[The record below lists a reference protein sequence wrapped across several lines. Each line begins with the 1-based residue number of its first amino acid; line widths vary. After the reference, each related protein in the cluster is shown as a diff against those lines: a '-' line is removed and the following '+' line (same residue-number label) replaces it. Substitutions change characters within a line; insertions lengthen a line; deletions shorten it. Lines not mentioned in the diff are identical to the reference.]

1 MEEAKRF
8 MTINQ
13 TAKAV
18 GLPHTC
24 LRNMLANNSLPGFY
38 NGTRYYVN
46 VEMLKEKLENDC
58 RSAMRGRVEI
68 F

>member
-1 MEEAKRF
+1 

-18 GLPHTC
+18 GLPSSC
-24 LRNMLANNSLPGFY
+24 LRKMLENNSLPGFY

-46 VEMLKEKLENDC
+46 VEMLEDKLKNDC
-58 RSAMRGRVEI
+58 RSAMCDYVED